1 MVTSSKKYKLNNKVP
16 KIDLSRVEVEESDE
30 EEDIDKM
37 IEEAIEVELE
47 QNPDIANQFE
57 SMEDFKRYI
66 FDKQFNE
73 YNQDKESADG
83 THSQYASSSKT
94 KSNDK
99 NAKQQEDVGKG
110 YKGLDMNVNV
120 SLGKENEN
128 A

>member
-1 MVTSSKKYKLNNKVP
+1 MNDYKKQTEKISELEEELRSLKSNPNLNNTHNILNLQDDDCASINSHMVHSIKKYKLNTKVP

-66 FDKQFNE
+66 FDK
-73 YNQDKESADG
+73 
-83 THSQYASSSKT
+83 
-94 KSNDK
+94 
-99 NAKQQEDVGKG
+99 
-110 YKGLDMNVNV
+110 
-120 SLGKENEN
+120 
-128 A
+128 

>member
-1 MVTSSKKYKLNNKVP
+1 MKKANSKISELEEEVRMLKANNSNSNMNNNNLHPTSATKSKSRDWDECASLNSHMIQSTKKYKSNKKVP

-66 FDKQFNE
+66 FDK
-73 YNQDKESADG
+73 
-83 THSQYASSSKT
+83 
-94 KSNDK
+94 
-99 NAKQQEDVGKG
+99 
-110 YKGLDMNVNV
+110 
-120 SLGKENEN
+120 
-128 A
+128 

>member
-1 MVTSSKKYKLNNKVP
+1 MNDYKKQNEKITELEEELRALKSNPNLNTNPNNTLNLHDDDCASINSHMVNSTKKYKLNTKVP

-66 FDKQFNE
+66 FDK
-73 YNQDKESADG
+73 
-83 THSQYASSSKT
+83 
-94 KSNDK
+94 
-99 NAKQQEDVGKG
+99 
-110 YKGLDMNVNV
+110 
-120 SLGKENEN
+120 
-128 A
+128 